1 MKKLLSVLL
10 IFATL
15 CLILVGCKPS
25 GNDDPQPGD
34 EKKKYDASIKIV
46 IEGVGEYIFTPD
58 IEKMTVT
65 IPYDGVSR
73 RVYLAGYQYPDHP
86 DKLHRETWLT
96 PIYGIAT
103 RFETYMMMKDDKGW
117 WTKEVEE
124 IQEAGSYFFYFR
136 ADSTSTSWNF
146 RILRLYINI
155 EE

>member
-25 GNDDPQPGD
+25 GNDEPQDED
-34 EKKKYDASIKIV
+34 EKKKYDVTVKIV

-86 DKLHRETWLT
+86 DKLHRESWLT
-96 PIYGIAT
+96 PIYSIST
-103 RFETYMMMKDDKGW
+103 RFETYIRMKTDNGW
-117 WTKEVEE
+117 SKEVEE
-124 IQEAGSYFFYFR
+124 IQEAGSYFFLFR
-136 ADSTSTSWNF
+136 AESTSTTWNY
-146 RILRLYINI
+146 RSLRLYINI